1 MITITAEMEL
11 RNHAVMACDGVKI
24 WPPKWLQT
32 YGSGIGSESGEVGVL
47 DGVYISQVV
56 TNNVCLIMRIAEELY
71 MGTLMFEKPEIA
83 RDVSDLLRA
92 CTGKRISDIGALDLP
107 ENFGS

>member
-1 MITITAEMEL
+1 
-11 RNHAVMACDGVKI
+11 
-24 WPPKWLQT
+24 
-32 YGSGIGSESGEVGVL
+32 
-47 DGVYISQVV
+47 
-56 TNNVCLIMRIAEELY
+56 MRIAEELY